1 MIEGLYGHVTEKNP
15 RNNPKFLQFSKRVAT
30 EAFHLVIPV
39 VTSGSPMCQN
49 AREQETSS
57 EALWAMFQ
65 QRHEHCFTSEDLGK
79 VKTNLENGKDIHLA
93 LLRKQLYI
101 RTMAFCR
108 RYVSMMLGR
117 KGNLTNE
124 QRAKL
129 RDIHVAIT
137 SRPMKWPAWLLC
149 NQASLT
155 CDTHTGIHIYTLNDS
170 KRRRCRCS
178 RHAWSG
184 WCF

>member
-1 MIEGLYGHVTEKNP
+1 MRMIEGLYGHVTEKNP

-57 EALWAMFQ
+57 EAMWGMFQ

-79 VKTNLENGKDIHLA
+79 VKTNLENGKDIHPA

-137 SRPMKWPAWLLC
+137 SRPMKWPA
-149 NQASLT
+149 
-155 CDTHTGIHIYTLNDS
+155 
-170 KRRRCRCS
+170 
-178 RHAWSG
+178 
-184 WCF
+184 